1 MLLGFVATNYV
12 STTFGH
18 IAKVEHVRI
27 CFPAKFSI
35 GLREID
41 NEHVFPLIT
50 VEISTFKEKRKYLFY
65 EGPENK
71 KFCCTA
77 GKTY

>member
-41 NEHVFPLIT
+41 NEHVSP
-50 VEISTFKEKRKYLFY
+50 
-65 EGPENK
+65 
-71 KFCCTA
+71 
-77 GKTY
+77 